1 MAGPK
6 QPTSS
11 SGKKH
16 KVNPTDKIHKRYA
29 TKLQQFMPLQPSPS
43 ENQANTPQVPLDGTS
58 FAEFSEMQSP
68 DYSKAIITQ
77 AKEIY
82 NLDRLKNWD
91 GSEQAYLAEGQKQIN
106 LLWNAIHGINI
117 HTEMFTVYFLI
128 AIGTILNEIEKH
140 FNKPHQFTKWRD
152 QTFDRRHKRLFQQAQ
167 QLANMGNF
175 PKKYGAIGKNRILQL
190 ESIRKTMNVPSCED
204 LLTMS
209 PNVDDIK
216 KFAVPD
222 ANISETNAIPLPD
235 LSYDFDG
242 NRLKQHVNSIIIL
255 YRLRNAGINYADFDH
270 ASLIAEYLNDAITVK
285 DTEELKN
292 WLDQY
297 PEEERSKKFDFYV
310 MDRMKKPSE
319 MESIAKSPISITKI
333 ATDLLKYC
341 KTNDIEENVDE
352 WWENQRDYIDQDI
365 IRHGHRLL
373 NIIVSKFE
381 TPNSGENQS

>member
-1 MAGPK
+1 
-6 QPTSS
+6 
-11 SGKKH
+11 
-16 KVNPTDKIHKRYA
+16 
-29 TKLQQFMPLQPSPS
+29 
-43 ENQANTPQVPLDGTS
+43 
-58 FAEFSEMQSP
+58 
-68 DYSKAIITQ
+68 
-77 AKEIY
+77 
-82 NLDRLKNWD
+82 
-91 GSEQAYLAEGQKQIN
+91 
-106 LLWNAIHGINI
+106 
-117 HTEMFTVYFLI
+117 
-128 AIGTILNEIEKH
+128 
-140 FNKPHQFTKWRD
+140 
-152 QTFDRRHKRLFQQAQ
+152 
-167 QLANMGNF
+167 MGNF
-175 PKKYGAIGKNRILQL
+175 PIKYGAIGKNRILQL
-190 ESIRKTMNVPSCED
+190 ESIRKTTNLPSCED

-242 NRLKQHVNSIIIL
+242 NRLKQHVNSIITL

-270 ASLIAEYLNDAITVK
+270 AGLIAEYLNDAITVK
-285 DTEELKN
+285 DTEKLKN

-297 PEEERSKKFDFYV
+297 PEEERSKKFDFYI

-341 KTNDIEENVDE
+341 KTNDIEKNVEE
-352 WWENQRDYIDQDI
+352 WWKNQRDFIDQDI
-365 IRHGHRLL
+365 IRQGHRLL